1 MSFYKTLTPF
11 YDSIFPANEK
21 AIPFLASH
29 FKKGGS
35 LLDVGAGTGNMAI
48 VLSQQGFQVTAAE
61 PELGMVEQIRLK
73 AQSCQNPVKVASKTM
88 QQLNEGE
95 ETYDGIYCIG
105 NTLAHLNNLEE
116 IQTFFEHAFQ
126 KLQEEGVFIFQ
137 IVNFERVLTKQDF
150 TFPIKKT
157 DTFEFSRQ
165 YELEGDQIL
174 FTSTLTVD
182 GESQTNTIP
191 LFPATKSELLPLLR
205 QCGFETIDVYGNFQ
219 SKAYSIDSPAL
230 VVVAKK
236 GI

>member
-11 YDSIFPANEK
+11 YDSIFPANER
-21 AIPFLASH
+21 AITFLASH

-48 VLSQQGFQVTAAE
+48 ALSQQGFQVTATE

-73 AQSCQNPVKVASKTM
+73 AQSCQNPVKIASKTM
-88 QQLNEGE
+88 EQLNEGE

-105 NTLAHLNNLEE
+105 NTLAHLNNRGE
-116 IQTFFEHAFQ
+116 IETFFQHAFQ

-182 GESQTNTIP
+182 GEFQTNTIP
-191 LFPATKSELLPLLR
+191 LFPATKSELMPLLK
-205 QCGFETIDVYGNFQ
+205 QCGFKTIDVYGNFQ

-230 VVVAKK
+230 IVVAKK